1 MATKKDDFLKKF
13 TSLSLDVVKGK
24 QSIEYREVL
33 EFENTP
39 NQKQKLK
46 IEMKND
52 SYDFQSYARIYFWN
66 SNEWTLLDSIH
77 YTLVNFKSATY
88 HGSASETPQQIH
100 QKNVGYFKQDQQTL
114 LKRAY
119 DILV

>member
-1 MATKKDDFLKKF
+1 MATTKNDFLKKF
-13 TSLSLDVVKGK
+13 KSLSLDVVKGK

-33 EFENTP
+33 EFEHTT
-39 NQKQKLK
+39 KQKLK

-52 SYDFQSYARIYFWN
+52 SYDFQSYARIYLWN
-66 SNEWTLLDSIH
+66 GQEWTLLDSIH
-77 YTLVNFKSATY
+77 YTLVNFRPATGY
-88 HGSASETPQQIH
+88 SLSNETPQQVH